1 MVKKC
6 IYCLKELSSDSVVDI
21 CRPCMIGVWGEKMS
35 EAIISGMESE
45 RDKGNLNQGLVG
57 EDSSCT
63 GADEILKE
71 SD

>member
-1 MVKKC
+1 
-6 IYCLKELSSDSVVDI
+6 
-21 CRPCMIGVWGEKMS
+21 MIGVWGEKMS